1 MSKKRDII
9 FTIRRDADRC
19 NVCGEGRRL
28 RVLSTRKAK
37 GYTRRRL
44 RCKNCG
50 ADFALVVFDGPERGD
65 TSAPVGGF
73 PDPKAVTPN
82 GQGRVGL
89 SRDVI
94 KKIHPQKAY
103 RQ

>member
-1 MSKKRDII
+1 MSKKSDII

-65 TSAPVGGF
+65 TLP
-73 PDPKAVTPN
+73 PPPN
-82 GQGRVGL
+82 RIAQPEVGRVHRARP
-89 SRDVI
+89 SRNI
-94 KKIHPQKAY
+94 AK
-103 RQ
+103 